1 MLLEITLVRFDYVFM
16 FLNLV
21 FMAFYMMIGNG
32 FVNTVGFSNS
42 LGLS

>member
-1 MLLEITLVRFDYVFM
+1 MLLEITQVRFGYVFM